1 MSKKRK
7 RKLTEFT
14 NFSEERFLKW
24 KLGVDLTTKDLK
36 APLEKLSFNVLGFFG
51 EQYAP
56 ELRESLIEAKID
68 FFITTRERMYWKHY
82 CNFLQKYNLL
92 LIREHLLEDLPRTA
106 KAIEEAIL
114 YDPTFESWGGSSQVL
129 DGQYITMLPRL
140 KKWWQST
147 RTK

>member
-14 NFSEERFLKW
+14 NFSEERYLKW

-36 APLEKLSFNVLGFFG
+36 APLEKLSFYVLGFFG

-68 FFITTRERMYWKHY
+68 FFITTRKGMYWKHY

-92 LIREHLLEDLPRTA
+92 LIREHLLDDQGRASSNCEDSG
-106 KAIEEAIL
+106 KARI
-114 YDPTFESWGGSSQVL
+114 
-129 DGQYITMLPRL
+129 
-140 KKWWQST
+140 
-147 RTK
+147 